1 MQLGDP
7 SQELPGACRWMVKD
21 GRNIVLDRLA
31 NNLPVLA
38 FGVRS
43 ARTVDIAK
51 VAHNSGHHVL
61 WIDLEHSTMS
71 IDVAAQMCSAAL
83 DIGLVPLVRVPEK
96 DYGVI
101 GRLLDGGAAGIMAA
115 RVETAEQAAEIAAAC
130 RFPPRGCRSQVGALP
145 LFGLKRVPPREH
157 NALANQATLVVISI
171 ETAVGF
177 RNVEAIAA
185 LDGVDFVISGNNDFS
200 ADMGVLGD
208 YRNEAIHTANARAIK
223 ACAKFGKP
231 FALGGIGDV
240 QYMREM
246 IDQGAAPFFITSI
259 DSEILRDTAQD
270 KVNTLLAALK

>member
-1 MQLGDP
+1 M
-7 SQELPGACRWMVKD
+7 SELPGACRWIVKG

-31 NNLPVLA
+31 NKLPVFA

-51 VAHNSGHHVL
+51 VAHNAGHHVL
-61 WIDLEHSTMS
+61 WIDLEHSTMP

-96 DYGVI
+96 DYGVM

-115 RVETAEQAAEIAAAC
+115 RVETAAQAAEIAAAC
-130 RFPPRGCRSQVGALP
+130 RFPPRGCRSQIGALP
-145 LFGLKRVPPREH
+145 LFGLQRVPPREH

-185 LDGVDFVISGNNDFS
+185 VDGVDFVISGNNDFS
-200 ADMGVLGD
+200 ADMGMLGD
-208 YRNEAIHTANARAIK
+208 YRNAAIHNANAAAIK
-223 ACAKFGKP
+223 ACAKVGKP
-231 FALGGIGDV
+231 FALGGIGDAK
-240 QYMREM
+240 YMREM
-246 IDQGAAPFFITSI
+246 IAEGAAPFFITGI
-259 DSEILRDTAQD
+259 DSELLRDAAQE
-270 KVNTLLAALK
+270 KVNNLLAALK